1 MKKGIM
7 KFGVLS
13 VLFVVSLLII
23 SKLYNRGN
31 TDLTTTMKEASYPVA
46 YFKFKNQPINF
57 LHGYASEMEANYM
70 RDSLTIMGEDRVLPL
85 VIKEYGTQLKGL
97 SFEVRSLDTKRLVQ
111 STKVNDYNVENGVLQ
126 ADLSLKNLLENDQEY
141 ILILNLERKEDTIH
155 YYTRIRQEAEEELNE
170 ITTLLNF
177 VQEFHNWTLEDGHE
191 DKISTYL
198 ETNATSDNSSLHYVD
213 IHSTC
218 DQVTFGNLQIQE
230 LDKPRISMKEYNP
243 VYGIFT
249 ISYTVTTP
257 GSDGDTEYYN
267 VEEFYRVK
275 KTNERVVLLNFQRNM
290 EEIFIG
296 DNHIINNGKIQLG
309 IGDKGIEFKGNEKGS
324 VVCFEKEGELWSYK
338 QESNELIKVF
348 GFRSGEGIDERENW
362 QQHEIQIINVDENGS
377 IDFLVCGYMNRGIH
391 EGKVGIAVYH
401 YDPVSNS
408 VEEEVFIPST
418 KSFQILKEEVGEL
431 LYVNEDNQL
440 FLIVDGVFYSI
451 DLNTRELKILVE
463 DLKNGCYVASQSG
476 EMIGWLTENE
486 INRSQKLKV
495 LNLNNLSEY
504 EISISGKEY
513 LRPLGF
519 VGTDIVYG
527 IAKEED
533 IVKDITGKTVFPMYV
548 VNIVNQNQETVKEY
562 KQAGCYVV
570 STQIENNNIKLKRV
584 SKGDTISGYTAIA
597 DDQIL
602 SNSEAS
608 EEKVKL
614 QTTVTDLKK
623 KEIQIAMANE
633 IEETQP
639 KILISKEV
647 LLKEKRT
654 IELLNKE
661 TKDSNYLVYAKGKVV
676 LKTNLVNEAIQ
687 CAQDQIG
694 VVVGDR
700 QQYIWERGNLLV
712 RTQLEGLSLNQA
724 YTANESL
731 GVCLTLMCQ
740 KEGRQI
746 DAQKLLSEGGTVL
759 SILKENVNANV
770 LSLSGCT
777 LDEVLYYVS
786 QGKPVLAMTDKE
798 HAVLIVG
805 YDELNISI
813 LDPVKGNTYK
823 LGRNDSRTM
832 FEGTGNVF
840 VSYIN

>member
-1 MKKGIM
+1 MKKGII
-7 KFGVLS
+7 KLGVLS
-13 VLFVVSLLII
+13 LLFVVSLFII

-31 TDLTTTMKEASYPVA
+31 ADLTTTMKEASYPIA
-46 YFKFKNQPINF
+46 YFEFKEQPINF
-57 LHGYASEMEANYM
+57 LHGYANEMEANYM

-85 VIKEYGTQLKGL
+85 VIKDFGSQLKGL
-97 SFEVRSLDTKRLVQ
+97 SFEVRSLDTKRLVE
-111 STKVNDYNVENGVLQ
+111 STKVNDYKLEQGVLR
-126 ADLSLKNLLENDQEY
+126 ADLPLKNLLENGQDY
-141 ILILNLERKEDTIH
+141 ILILNLEMKENTIH
-155 YYTRIRQEAEEELNE
+155 YYTRIRQETEEELNE
-170 ITTLLNF
+170 ISSLLTF
-177 VQEFHNWTLEDGHE
+177 VQEFHGWTLEDGHE
-191 DKISTYL
+191 DKITTYL
-198 ETNATSDNSSLHYVD
+198 ETNAKSDNSSLHYVD
-213 IHSTC
+213 IHSSC
-218 DQVTFGNLQIQE
+218 EQVTFGNLEIQE
-230 LDKPRISMKEYNP
+230 LDKPRVSIKEYNP

-257 GSDGDTEYYN
+257 GADGDTEYYN

-275 KTNERVVLLNFQRNM
+275 KTSERVVLLNFQRNM

-296 DNHIINNGKIQLG
+296 DNHIINNGEIQLG
-309 IGDKGIEFKGNEKGS
+309 IGDKDIEFKGNEKGS

-377 IDFLVCGYMNRGIH
+377 IDFLVCGYMNRGTH

-401 YDPVSNS
+401 YDTVTNT

-418 KSFQILKEEVGEL
+418 KSYQVLKEEVGEL
-431 LYVNEDNQL
+431 LYVNEDNKL
-440 FLIVDGVFYSI
+440 FLILDGVFYTI
-451 DLNTRELKILVE
+451 DLNTREMKVIAENLKT
-463 DLKNGCYVASQSG
+463 GCYAASQNG
-476 EMIGWLTENE
+476 QMIGWLTDNE
-486 INRSQKLKV
+486 INSSQELKV

-504 EISISGKEY
+504 LISISGKEY

-533 IVKDITGKTVFPMYV
+533 ITKDITGKTVFPMYS
-548 VNIVNQNQETVKEY
+548 VNIMNQKKEVVKEY

-570 STQIENNNIKLKRV
+570 SAQIEDNNIKLKRV
-584 SKGDTISGYTAIA
+584 SKGESISGFTKIG
-597 DDQIL
+597 DDQIV

-608 EEKVKL
+608 EDKVKL
-614 QTTVTDLKK
+614 QSTVSDLKK

-633 IEETQP
+633 IEENQP
-639 KILISKEV
+639 KIVISKEV
-647 LLKEKRT
+647 LLNEERT
-654 IELLNKE
+654 IELSNNG
-661 TKDSNYLVYAKGKVV
+661 TKASNYLVYAKGKVV
-676 LKTNLVNEAIQ
+676 LKTNLVNEAIPY
-687 CAQDQIG
+687 AQDQIG

-712 RTQLEGLSLNQA
+712 RTQLEGLSLNQ
-724 YTANESL
+724 THTVNESL

-740 KEGRQI
+740 KKGRQI
-746 DAQKLLSEGGTVL
+746 DAQKLLGEGGTVL
-759 SILKENVNANV
+759 SILKENINADV

-777 LDEVLYYVS
+777 LDEVLYFVS
-786 QGKPVLAMTDKE
+786 KGNPVLAMTDKE

-823 LGRNDSRTM
+823 VGRNDSRTM